1 MIWTRHGLR
10 IPVRRLLAF
19 AVVLAVVLRAGPSIA
34 DVVIR
39 PGPHGGLGIWL
50 VAGPLFGTEANL
62 RFTAQT
68 DTGTGG
74 IQVAQGAS
82 VLPGRTLGLL
92 QARSGRFDLQQA
104 LRAQPNAFA
113 LFAGILRA
121 TAPTRVVLILGT
133 DDGVRVTVDDRVLLD
148 KDLWRPALHDDD
160 AVEFDLSPGDH
171 PLLIR
176 LRQRSGEWKFA
187 ARLLDASDR
196 GPPRSVQLVLPGV
209 AADQVDMS
217 MVAEVDVGLS
227 TFADRYEPFVRV
239 RAEGGLPADI
249 RLPVTATAVTNPGS
263 PDEAPLFDV
272 ALGDVP
278 TSAHRVHALEARLP
292 AIPATRLLR
301 GQEEVPIELRVQ
313 VGKQEARARR
323 HGHPTVRRV
332 LGILEEALRF
342 TQGVAVPGHDGG
354 VVRATLEL
362 SRDRLTDFLS
372 SGDDDLTATVQ
383 EATASET
390 FARQVLD
397 GGDAGRQVRG
407 AMRLAYPSPLDGKN
421 RPFGVYVPPSLV
433 AGKTY
438 PLVVV
443 LHGLNG
449 LPMQMVRIFFGQDH
463 PWRRAPWEDR
473 HVGDLPSLDAF
484 VVSPSGFGNISYR
497 EFGEADVMHVVD
509 WMKRTYPI
517 DEDRVYVTG
526 LSMGGTGA
534 AAIGLRYADQFAA
547 AAPLCGY
554 HSYALRNDMANR
566 ELRAWEKALAS
577 FWSNVSWAERGK
589 HLPLYVVHGK
599 QDKPVENSGV
609 LIDRYQDLGYPV
621 FAEHPNVGHNVWQQT
636 YEGFK
641 AYRWLAQHKR
651 NREPADVVLKTSS
664 LRYAD
669 HAWVHVKELE
679 QHLGW
684 GRVHARVADGRI
696 EVQTDGVRALALDRP
711 ASRLSASASLTVGID
726 GKDLVFPPGVP
737 VAMRRLGESWEAGA
751 PAEEG
756 LRKRRALS
764 GPIRDAFL
772 EPLVF
777 VVGTQQPGL
786 TEANLHVARA
796 LAAPPFGVE
805 ARWPVV
811 ADVDVD
817 ASLASTHALFLV
829 GSSQS
834 NAYVAQIADRLPLRM
849 EGRQVLVGTHRI
861 EGKEI
866 GMLFV
871 YPNPLHPNQYVIVLA
886 APDVPGTLRALSLPR
901 MLPDFVVY
909 DERVA
914 GARGQMV
921 LGSASLL
928 AGGMFDQGWGLP
940 ERWQDPVDAKR
951 MK

>member
-1 MIWTRHGLR
+1 VIRTRHGLR
-10 IPVRRLLAF
+10 IPVHRLLALV
-19 AVVLAVVLRAGPSIA
+19 VVLAAVLRTDPASA

-39 PGPHGGLGIWL
+39 PGPQGGLGIWL

-62 RFTAQT
+62 RFTPKT
-68 DTGTGG
+68 DAGTGG

-82 VLPGRTLGLL
+82 VMPGRAFGLL
-92 QARSGRFDLQQA
+92 QAPSGRFDLQKA

-113 LFAGILRA
+113 LFAGVLRA
-121 TAPTRVVLILGT
+121 SAPTRVLLILGT
-133 DDGVRVTVDDRVLLD
+133 DDGVRVTVDDRVVLN

-160 AVEFDLSPGDH
+160 VVELDLSPGDH

-187 ARLLDASDR
+187 ARLLDASDG
-196 GPPRSVQLVLPGV
+196 GPPRSVQLILPGV
-209 AADQVDMS
+209 APDQVNLS
-217 MVAEVDVGLS
+217 MLTEVDVGLS

-239 RAEGGLPADI
+239 RAEGGLPAYI
-249 RLPVTATAVTNPGS
+249 RLSVTAAAITNPDS
-263 PDEAPLFDV
+263 PDEAPFFDV
-272 ALGDVP
+272 ALGDLP
-278 TSAHRVHALEARLP
+278 ASARRVHALEARLP
-292 AIPATRLLR
+292 AIPALRLLR
-301 GQEEVPIELRVQ
+301 GQEEVPIELRVR
-313 VGKQEARARR
+313 VGKQETRARR
-323 HGHPTVRRV
+323 QGHPVVRRA
-332 LGILEEALRF
+332 LGTLDDALRA
-342 TQGVAVPGHDGG
+342 TRGVAAPSHDGG

-362 SRDRLTDFLS
+362 SRDRLADLVS
-372 SGDDDLTATVQ
+372 SGDDDLSATVQ
-383 EATASET
+383 EATASEA
-390 FARQVLD
+390 FARHVLD
-397 GGDAGRQVRG
+397 GGDAWRRVQGP
-407 AMRLAYPSPLDGKN
+407 MRLAYPSPLDGKN
-421 RPFGVYVPPSLV
+421 RPFGVYVPPSL
-433 AGKTY
+433 AEGKTY

-473 HVGDLPSLDAF
+473 HVADLPSLDAF

-497 EFGEADVMHVVD
+497 EFGEADVMHVVE

-599 QDKPVENSGV
+599 KDEPVENSGV
-609 LIDRYQDLGYPV
+609 LIDRYHELGYPV

-651 NREPADVVLKTSS
+651 NREPADVVLTTSS

-669 HAWVHVKELE
+669 HAWVHVTELE

-684 GRVHARVADGRI
+684 GRVHARVGDGRI
-696 EVQTDGVRALALDRP
+696 EVQTDGVRAVTLDRP
-711 ASRLSASASLTVGID
+711 ASRLSASTSVTVAID

-737 VAMRRLGESWEAGA
+737 MAMRREGESWEAGA
-751 PAEEG
+751 RAEAG

-777 VVGTQQPGL
+777 VVGTQEPGL
-786 TEANLHVARA
+786 TDANLHVARA
-796 LAAPPFGVE
+796 LASPPFGVE
-805 ARWPVV
+805 ARWPVI

-817 ASLASTHALFLV
+817 VSLASTHALFLV

-834 NAYVAQIADRLPLRM
+834 NAYVARIADRLPLRM
-849 EGRQVLVGTHRI
+849 EGRQVVMGAHRI
-861 EGKEI
+861 EGKEL

-871 YPNPLHPNQYVIVLA
+871 YPNPLHPNRYVIVLA
-886 APDVPGTLRALSLPR
+886 APDAAGTLRALSLPR

-940 ERWQDPVDAKR
+940 ESWQDAVDAKR

>member
-1 MIWTRHGLR
+1 MFWTRHGLR
-10 IPVRRLLAF
+10 TTRCLLAF
-19 AVVLAVVLRAGPSIA
+19 ALAAATVLQAVPSSADVVLR
-34 DVVIR
+34 
-39 PGPHGGLGIWL
+39 PGPEGKLGMWL

-68 DTGTGG
+68 AAGTNG
-74 IQVAQGAS
+74 IQIAQGS
-82 VLPGRTLGLL
+82 GVVPGRTLGLR
-92 QARSGRFDLQQA
+92 QSRTGRFDLQQA
-104 LRAQPNAFA
+104 LHAQPNAFA

-121 TAPTRVVLILGT
+121 TAPTRVILILGT
-133 DDGVRVTVDDRVLLD
+133 DDGVRVTIDDRVLLD

-176 LRQRSGEWKFA
+176 LRQRSGEWKFS
-187 ARLLDASDR
+187 ARLLDASDQ
-196 GPPRSVQLVLPGV
+196 GPPRTVQLVLPGV
-209 AADQVDMS
+209 ASDQVDLS
-217 MVAEVDVGLS
+217 AIAEIDVGIS
-227 TFADRYEPFVRV
+227 TFADRYLPFVRV
-239 RAEGGLPADI
+239 DAAGGLPVDV
-249 RLPVTATAVTNPGS
+249 RLPVTVSAVANPNT
-263 PDEAPLFDV
+263 PNETRLFDV

-278 TSAHRVHALEARLP
+278 TSPQRAHVLQASLP
-292 AIPATRLLR
+292 AIPASRLLR
-301 GQEEVPIELRVQ
+301 GEEEVPIELRVW
-313 VGKQEARARR
+313 VGRQEVRAKRR
-323 HGHPTVRRV
+323 GHPLVRRALGV
-332 LGILEEALRF
+332 LDEALRN
-342 TQGVAVPGHDGG
+342 TQGMVVDGRDGG
-354 VVRATLEL
+354 VVRASLEL
-362 SRDRLTDFLS
+362 SRGRLADFLS
-372 SGDDDLTATVQ
+372 SGDADLEATVR
-383 EATASET
+383 EAAAAET
-390 FARQVLD
+390 FARHVIE
-397 GGDAGRQVRG
+397 GRDALRQVRG
-407 AMRLAYPSPLDGKN
+407 ATRLAYPSPLDGKN
-421 RPFGVYVPPSLV
+421 RPFGVYVPPSL
-433 AGKTY
+433 AEGKTY

-463 PWRRAPWEDR
+463 PSQRAPWEDR
-473 HVGDLPSLDAF
+473 HVGELPSLDAF

-497 EFGEADVMHVVD
+497 EFGEVDVMHVVD
-509 WMKRTYPI
+509 WMKRAYPI
-517 DEDRVYVTG
+517 DDDRVYVTG

-609 LIDRYQDLGYPV
+609 LIDRYQELGYPV
-621 FAEHPNVGHNVWQQT
+621 LAEHPDVGHNVWQQT

-651 NREPADVVLKTSS
+651 VPEPAEIVLTTPS

-669 HAWVHVKELE
+669 HAWVHVKELD
-679 QHLGW
+679 QHLRW
-684 GRVHARVADGRI
+684 GRVHARITKGRI
-696 EVQTDGVRALALDRP
+696 ELQTDGVRALALDRP
-711 ASRLSASASLTVGID
+711 AGLPSASTPLTVAID
-726 GKDLVFPPGVP
+726 GKDFVFPPGVP
-737 VAMRRLGESWEAGA
+737 VTLRRAGEGWEPGA
-751 PAEEG
+751 PNDTG

-764 GPIRDAFL
+764 GPLRDAFL

-777 VVGTQQPGL
+777 VVGTQLPGL

-805 ARWPVV
+805 ARWPII

-829 GSSQS
+829 GSAQS
-834 NAYVAQIADRLPLRM
+834 NAYVARIADQLPLRL
-849 EGRQVLVGTHRI
+849 EGRQALVGKQRL
-861 EGKEI
+861 EGNEL
-866 GMLFV
+866 GMLFIH
-871 YPNPLHPNQYVIVLA
+871 PNPLHPGRYVIVLA
-886 APDVPGTLRALSLPR
+886 APDVAGTLRALSLPR

-909 DERVA
+909 DEYVA

-928 AGGMFDQGWGLP
+928 AGGMFDQQWGLP
-940 ERWQDPVDAKR
+940 ERWQDPIDAKR
-951 MK
+951 RK